1 MLERRLRTVK
11 AYKISLEPTLKHGS
25 TLVMHKK
32 AKGGDVFTAG
42 VSIVYGG
49 LGLGGALINIKYF
62 IEANIAASRIFEMI
76 HKSCGHCLCKR
87 TRQDHVRNCWALGLV
102 GRSGS
107 GKSTVIN
114 LLEKFYEPLRGHIL
128 LDGVDIK
135 TLQLKWLRSQMGL
148 VSQEPILFATSIKQ
162 NICFEKEEA
171 SMEEVMEAAK
181 AANAHNFICQL
192 PEGYNTLLQRNFID
206 DEVTSKAQVTGSSS
220 SVVLDTGIANAEQK
234 DDTSLSQ
241 SFSDEKKTNQQQD
254 DNYSSPS
261 LWQLMSMAASEWKP
275 TLIGFIAALA
285 CGLIQPLH
293 SLCMAALL
301 AVYFTTDHNE
311 LRPKQMILTGV
322 NLQIDA
328 AKVAAIVGRSGSGKS
343 TIIKLIE
350 RFYDTSRGSID
361 VDSINIKSYNLRALR
376 SHIALNATEAEII
389 EAATIANA
397 HDFISSMEDGY
408 ETYRGERGVQLS
420 GGQKQRIALARAILK
435 NPTILLL
442 DEATSS
448 LDVNSALERTM
459 TGRTCL
465 VVAHRL
471 STIQK
476 ADKIAVIDQGRI
488 IEEGNHFELINKGEM
503 GAYFSLVKLQQLSAM

>member
-1 MLERRLRTVK
+1 
-11 AYKISLEPTLKHGS
+11 
-25 TLVMHKK
+25 
-32 AKGGDVFTAG
+32 
-42 VSIVYGG
+42 
-49 LGLGGALINIKYF
+49 
-62 IEANIAASRIFEMI
+62 
-76 HKSCGHCLCKR
+76 
-87 TRQDHVRNCWALGLV
+87 
-102 GRSGS
+102 
-107 GKSTVIN
+107 
-114 LLEKFYEPLRGHIL
+114 
-128 LDGVDIK
+128 
-135 TLQLKWLRSQMGL
+135 
-148 VSQEPILFATSIKQ
+148 
-162 NICFEKEEA
+162 
-171 SMEEVMEAAK
+171 
-181 AANAHNFICQL
+181 
-192 PEGYNTLLQRNFID
+192 
-206 DEVTSKAQVTGSSS
+206 
-220 SVVLDTGIANAEQK
+220 
-234 DDTSLSQ
+234 
-241 SFSDEKKTNQQQD
+241 
-254 DNYSSPS
+254 
-261 LWQLMSMAASEWKP
+261 
-275 TLIGFIAALA
+275 
-285 CGLIQPLH
+285 
-293 SLCMAALL
+293 
-301 AVYFTTDHNE
+301 
-311 LRPKQMILTGV
+311 MILTGV

-361 VDSINIKSYNLRALR
+361 VDSTNIKSYNLRALR
-376 SHIALNATEAEII
+376 SHIALVSQEPNLFAGTIRDNIAYAKENTTEAEII

-408 ETYRGERGVQLS
+408 ETCCGERGVQLS